1 MSEPPDSPPT
11 PESRSAPA
19 PGPGEDAAAAG
30 HRAASIPDFDPEHDL
45 ALDAR
50 SLRGLAHPV
59 RVQML
64 GILRTEGPATATRL
78 AARLGLNSGATS
90 YHLRQLAAHGF
101 VVEATDLGTGR
112 DRWWRAA
119 HRSTWYDMR
128 ATTAD
133 AEAGDAY
140 LRSVARIYADT
151 LLRAVDERA
160 TLPPEWQDVS
170 TMSDFVLQLTPA
182 EAERLSTQILDVL
195 RPYRRADPEAAAPEG
210 TAPTMFQFGLF
221 PLPGAL
227 GGTDPASGSGA
238 ASDPASDPDSMGD
251 A

>member
-1 MSEPPDSPPT
+1 MSEPPDSSPAPEPT
-11 PESRSAPA
+11 SAPP
-19 PGPGEDAAAAG
+19 PGRDEDAAADL
-30 HRAASIPDFDPEHDL
+30 RASIPDFDPERDR
-45 ALDAR
+45 ALDAK

-64 GILRTEGPATATRL
+64 GLLRTEGPATATRL

-119 HRSTWYDMR
+119 QRSTFYDMR
-128 ATTAD
+128 ATDD

-151 LLRAVDERA
+151 LLRAVDERP
-160 TLPPEWQDVS
+160 TLPQEWQDVS

-182 EAERLSTQILDVL
+182 EAEQLSTRILEVL
-195 RPYRRADPEAAAPEG
+195 RPFRRADPEAPAPEG
-210 TAPTMFQFGLF
+210 TAPTTFQFGLF

-227 GGTDPASGSGA
+227 GGTDPT
-238 ASDPASDPDSMGD
+238 SDADPDAGSEPTEQP
-251 A
+251 

>member
-1 MSEPPDSPPT
+1 MSEPPD
-11 PESRSAPA
+11 
-19 PGPGEDAAAAG
+19 
-30 HRAASIPDFDPEHDL
+30 FDPARDR
-45 ALDAR
+45 ALDAT

-64 GILRTEGPATATRL
+64 GLLRTEGPATATRL

-128 ATTAD
+128 AATD
-133 AEAGDAY
+133 DPDAGDAY

-160 TLPPEWQDVS
+160 TLPQEWQDVS

-182 EAERLSTQILDVL
+182 EADRLSAQILEVL
-195 RPYRRADPEAAAPEG
+195 RPYRRADPEAPAPEG
-210 TAPTMFQFGLF
+210 TAPTTFQFGLF

-227 GGTDPASGSGA
+227 GGAGPDPDPAEEA
-238 ASDPASDPDSMGD
+238 
-251 A
+251 

>member
-1 MSEPPDSPPT
+1 MSEPPD
-11 PESRSAPA
+11 
-19 PGPGEDAAAAG
+19 
-30 HRAASIPDFDPEHDL
+30 FDPARDR
-45 ALDAR
+45 ALDAK

-64 GILRTEGPATATRL
+64 GLLRTEGPATATRL

-101 VVEATDLGTGR
+101 VVEATDLGSGR

-128 ATTAD
+128 AAADD
-133 AEAGDAY
+133 AEAGDTY

-160 TLPPEWQDVS
+160 TLPQEWQDVS

-182 EAERLSTQILDVL
+182 EADRLSAQILEVL
-195 RPYRRADPEAAAPEG
+195 RPYRRADPEAPAPEG
-210 TAPTMFQFGLF
+210 TAPTTFQFGLF

-227 GGTDPASGSGA
+227 GGAGP
-238 ASDPASDPDSMGD
+238 DPDPTEE